1 MWLTD
6 QTKASVF
13 FFLRFSI
20 IYSNKLNIKVIKR
33 MVDHLEIEYDKKD
46 ASHAASIED
55 NSKCSSDSKNKKND
69 NVRNLNQP
77 YFPLL
82 GKTTPLTYTKLENR
96 RTANSLEDRLDY
108 FIKRK
113 RIDKEYIEERIAYS
127 QSLSKQNK

>member
-1 MWLTD
+1 
-6 QTKASVF
+6 
-13 FFLRFSI
+13 
-20 IYSNKLNIKVIKR
+20 